1 MRKALLAL
9 WVLAP
14 LGMAAVHYYG
24 PGKTWQNLDE
34 AGRLLREADRLSAS
48 EQWAEAVAQYDA
60 ALAKLPSE
68 KVDAIRQA
76 RLAKARARMFI
87 GQLPQAHDDLDAL
100 LGELSGDPKASPDM
114 VRETRAS
121 LSNAQYYM
129 TWLLR
134 LEGFPEAEWS
144 PYIEGARQNYKLLA
158 ESSKNTGLTAKM
170 KEDLDSSIRLARM
183 DLSELQALPLPSQ

>member
-9 WVLAP
+9 WILAP
-14 LGMAAVHYYG
+14 AAMAAVHYYG
-24 PGKTWQNLDE
+24 PGKQWQTLDD
-34 AGRLLREADRLSAS
+34 AGRLLTAANQHLAAE
-48 EQWAEAVAQYDA
+48 EWAEAVAKFDQA
-60 ALAKLPSE
+60 IGLLPSE
-68 KVDAIRQA
+68 RVDTIRQA
-76 RLAKARARMFI
+76 RLARNKARMFV
-87 GQLPQAHDDLDAL
+87 GKLPSAHEDLEAL
-100 LGELSGDPKASPDM
+100 MDELAADPAAKPEM
-114 VRETRAS
+114 VRETRAA

-134 LEGFPEAEWS
+134 LEGFPETEWS

-158 ESSKNTGLTAKM
+158 ESSKDAGAATKM